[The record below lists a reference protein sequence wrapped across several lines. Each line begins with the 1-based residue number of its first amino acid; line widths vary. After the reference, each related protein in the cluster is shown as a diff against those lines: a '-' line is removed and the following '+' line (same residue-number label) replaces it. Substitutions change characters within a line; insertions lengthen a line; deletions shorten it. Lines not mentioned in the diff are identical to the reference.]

1 MAQGVLKIIVCNS
14 FMQCNS
20 PGYVA
25 TQLVGLKKATW
36 WAVDPVV
43 YGRSSVATIGIQH
56 HTNGCL
62 YHVIQVT
69 EMERVA

>member
-1 MAQGVLKIIVCNS
+1 MKNS
-14 FMQCNS
+14 SDMFNKKLPILIMQCNS

-36 WAVDPVV
+36 WAVDPVA
-43 YGRSSVATIGIQH
+43 YGRSSVATIGLQH

-69 EMERVA
+69 